1 MVNATGT
8 VPSAPPP
15 ASQSADYISIIVP
28 TLNEVDN
35 IDLILAAIF
44 KEERA
49 GLKLEVLVAD
59 GGSRDGTVDRVKD
72 WEQRAAVRIVTGNGR
87 AGLSGDVLNAAR
99 LAKASIIIVMDADL
113 SHPATSIPDLVA
125 PIRAG
130 TSDMVVASRY
140 VEGGSVPDWPW
151 QRRVL
156 SRLGCMA
163 AWPFTDVKDSMSG
176 YFAVRREFLVDV
188 DPHAAGFKIG
198 LEVMAAH
205 GDEMRVSEVPIA
217 FRDREYGT
225 SKIGAKQLMQYGR
238 RLMVM
243 AGGAVS
249 MNTVGRFA
257 LVGAL
262 GVGVDYGLFQLLT
275 AFGTGLLAAHVASF
289 LLAAI
294 FNYAFNSRW
303 SFAEAHPSSSEP
315 EWRTFSRFFTV
326 SLLALFLRAGFIT
339 LAMGIWGWPEQLAV
353 VLGIGAGTVV
363 NYLGGAFF
371 VFPPAGTRISPSV
384 RWRLAAVAVAVYA
397 VLLRL
402 VYMRTLNLIPEEAY
416 YWNYAQHLDYGY
428 LDHPPMVAW
437 TIWLMTSIFGT
448 SEFAVRA
455 GALLFWCVG
464 AGFVFKL
471 AQNLYGKT
479 AAFVSI
485 LLYSCLPVYFAS
497 GFLMMPDAGLTA
509 AWAAA
514 LYFSERA
521 LLARQE
527 KAWLGIGFSL
537 GLGMLSKYSIALLG
551 PPILLFLILD
561 PKSRSWFF
569 RPWPYVAAALA
580 LAVFAPVIIWNA
592 QHDWASFAF
601 QSTRRLESKFRFSL
615 HALAGSVLALIT
627 PIGAIAAYTVLRPER
642 PWNAI
647 KANVAHDPRN
657 LFAGLFALFPLA
669 VFAVFSLFHSV
680 KFNWTGPLWLAVLP
694 AIARMVT
701 DKNARLVFPKL
712 QIQSGWAQTIA
723 VVLVLSGAALQ
734 YMTVGLPGVSY
745 RGGTHLRD
753 IPVAWREF
761 GEHASRIEAEV
772 REATGQR
779 PLLVGLDKYF
789 IASELAFYSPDHKGF
804 EQSAGRSL
812 FGPESESL
820 MYGVW
825 FPPDQ
830 QQGRNMILFSFNSA
844 DLEKQDV
851 LEHFQSA
858 SPVKMASVT
867 RSQNVLGEYYYRI
880 GYGYQPTAQLP
891 GQR

>member
-1 MVNATGT
+1 MVNDTGT
-8 VPSAPPP
+8 VLSAPPP
-15 ASQSADYISIIVP
+15 EDHGADCISVIVP

-44 KEERA
+44 KEQRP
-49 GLKLEVLVAD
+49 GLNLEVLVAD
-59 GGSRDGTVDRVKD
+59 GGSRDGTIDRVKD
-72 WEQRAAVRIVTGNGR
+72 WEQRAAVRLVTGIGG

-99 LAKASIIIVMDADL
+99 LAKGRILIVMDADL
-113 SHPATSIPDLVA
+113 SHPTTCIPYLIA

-130 TSDMVVASRY
+130 ISDMVVASRY
-140 VEGGSVPDWPW
+140 VDGGSVPDWPW
-151 QRRVL
+151 RRRVL
-156 SRLGCMA
+156 SRIGCMA

-205 GDEMRVSEVPIA
+205 GDELRVAEVPIA

-225 SKIGAKQLMQYGR
+225 SKIGAKQLLQYGR
-238 RLMVM
+238 RLMVL

-262 GVGVDYGLFQLLT
+262 GIGVDYGLFQLLS

-289 LLAAI
+289 LVAAA
-294 FNYAFNSRW
+294 FNYVLNSRW

-315 EWRTFSRFFTV
+315 EWQTLGRFFSV
-326 SLLALFLRAGFIT
+326 SLLALFLRGGLIA
-339 LAMGIWGWPEQLAV
+339 LAMGIWGWPKQLAV
-353 VLGIGAGTVV
+353 VLGIGAGTFV

-384 RWRLAAVAVAVYA
+384 RWRLAGVAVAVYA
-397 VLLRL
+397 LLLRL

-437 TIWLMTSIFGT
+437 TIWLMTWLLGT
-448 SEFAVRA
+448 SEFSVRA
-455 GALLFWCVG
+455 GALLCWCIG

-497 GFLMMPDAGLTA
+497 GFLMMPDAPLTA

-514 LYFSERA
+514 LYYSERA

-527 KAWLGIGFSL
+527 KAWLGLGVSL
-537 GLGMLSKYSIALLG
+537 GVGLLSKYSIVLLG
-551 PPILLFLILD
+551 LPILTFMILD
-561 PKSRSWFF
+561 PKSRAWFF
-569 RPWPYVAAALA
+569 KSWPYAAAALA
-580 LAVFAPVIIWNA
+580 LALFAPVIIWNA

-601 QSTRRLESKFRFSL
+601 QSTRRLESKYRFSL
-615 HALAGSVLALIT
+615 HALAGSILALIT
-627 PIGAIAAYTVLRPER
+627 PIGAIAAYTVLRPTG
-642 PWNAI
+642 PWAAF
-647 KANVAHDPRN
+647 KANALADRRQ
-657 LFAGLFALFPLA
+657 LFIGLFTVFPLA

-694 AIARMVT
+694 SIAHMVT

-712 QIQSGWAQTIA
+712 QIQSAWAHTIA
-723 VVLVLSGAALQ
+723 VVLVLFGAALQ

-745 RGGTHLRD
+745 RGGSHLRD
-753 IPVAWREF
+753 IPVAWKEF
-761 GEHASRIEAEV
+761 GEHAARIESEV

-779 PLLVGLDKYF
+779 PLFVGLDKYF
-789 IASELAFYSPDHKGF
+789 IASELAFYSPVHKGF

-825 FPPDQ
+825 FPPEQ
-830 QQGRNMILFSFNSA
+830 QQGRNMVLFSFNAA
-844 DLEKQDV
+844 DLEKPDV
-851 LEHFQSA
+851 IEHFQSA
-858 SPVKMASVT
+858 GPIKMETVT
-867 RSQNVLGEYYYRI
+867 RGQDTLGDYYYRI
-880 GYGYQPTAQLP
+880 GYGYQPAK
-891 GQR
+891 

>member
-1 MVNATGT
+1 MPS
-8 VPSAPPP
+8 VPSPVGHCVEC
-15 ASQSADYISIIVP
+15 ISVIVP

-44 KEERA
+44 KEDRA

-59 GGSRDGTVDRVKD
+59 GGSSDGTADRVRD
-72 WEQRAAVRIVTGNGR
+72 WEQRAAVRLVTGNGC

-99 LAKASIIIVMDADL
+99 LATGRIIIVMDADL
-113 SHPATSIPDLVA
+113 SHPASCISNLVA
-125 PIRAG
+125 PIRAD

-151 QRRVL
+151 KRRVL

-163 AWPFTDVKDSMSG
+163 AWPFTDARDAMSG
-176 YFAVRREFLVDV
+176 YFAVRREFLIDV

-217 FRDREYGT
+217 FRDRELGT
-225 SKIGAKQLMQYGR
+225 SKIGTKQLLQYGR
-238 RLMVM
+238 RLMVL

-249 MNTVGRFA
+249 VHTVGRFA

-262 GVGVDYGLFQLLT
+262 GVGVDYGLFQLLS
-275 AFGTGLLAAHVASF
+275 ASGTGLLASHIASF
-289 LLAAI
+289 LLAAV
-294 FNYAFNSRW
+294 FNYALNSRW

-315 EWRTFSRFFTV
+315 EWRTFSRFITV

-339 LAMGIWGWPEQLAV
+339 LAMGTWGWPKHLAV
-353 VLGIGAGTVV
+353 VLGIAAGTIV

-371 VFPPAGTRISPSV
+371 VFPPTGTRISPSV

-397 VLLRL
+397 LLLRL
-402 VYMRTLNLIPEEAY
+402 VYMRSLNLIPEEAY

-437 TIWLMTSIFGT
+437 TIWFMTLIFGT
-448 SEFAVRA
+448 SEFSVRA
-455 GALLFWCVG
+455 GALLFWCIG
-464 AGFVFKL
+464 AVFVFKL

-485 LLYSCLPVYFAS
+485 LLYSSLPVYFAT
-497 GFLMMPDAGLTA
+497 GFLMMPDAPLTA

-527 KAWLGIGFSL
+527 RAWLGVGLSL
-537 GLGMLSKYSIALLG
+537 GLGLLSKYSIALLG
-551 PPILLFLILD
+551 PAILLFLLLD
-561 PKSRSWFF
+561 SKSRAWFF
-569 RPWPYVAAALA
+569 SPWPYVSAALA
-580 LAVFAPVIIWNA
+580 LAVFAPVVVWNA

-601 QSTRRLESKFRFSL
+601 QSTRRLESTFHFSL
-615 HALAGSVLALIT
+615 HVLVGSILALIT
-627 PIGAIAAYTVLRPER
+627 PTGAIAAFTALRPER
-642 PWNAI
+642 PWLQI

-657 LFAGLFALFPLA
+657 LFAGLFALIPLA
-669 VFAVFSLFHSV
+669 VFVVFSFFHSV

-694 AIARMVT
+694 TIAHMVT
-701 DKNARLVFPKL
+701 EKNARFVIPKL
-712 QIQSGWAQTIA
+712 QVQSGWAQTIA
-723 VVLVLSGAALQ
+723 AVLMLSGGLLQ

-761 GEHASRIEAEV
+761 GEQASRIESEV
-772 REATGQR
+772 RGSTGQQ

-812 FGPESESL
+812 FGSESESL
-820 MYGVW
+820 MYSVW

-830 QQGRNMILFSFNSA
+830 QQGRNMIIFSFNSEG
-844 DLEKQDV
+844 LESPDV
-851 LEHFQSA
+851 IEHFQSVT
-858 SPVKMASVT
+858 PVKMETVT
-867 RSQNVLGEYYYRI
+867 RGQNSLGEYYYRV
-880 GYGYQPTAQLP
+880 GYGYRPTKQLP
-891 GQR
+891 GLR